1 MSIQPDQLLSR
12 VLINGLT
19 AFRQDPSLIDALLQN
34 LTQRDLQAFKDFF
47 VTNSIDISFNY
58 PRGEA
63 PKLPAIVIQLQNES
77 ESEAFLGD
85 MLGQGG
91 SVWCVPDNDMIHD
104 TLNSGHGASQ
114 SGLSGLPPK
123 LVGDIQADRSY
134 TDPVT
139 GNGRIYWLMADDF
152 TRIKEGLE
160 NRGTD
165 GIDLYV
171 TKGSGIGQKF
181 PVVTLTN
188 KYIDIDGIFDPQLD
202 NSSFIDLRRSNNPTA
217 TVGEP
222 SRIFDEDD
230 IYFERK
236 GANYEANYQIMIM
249 AGSQQEVLHLHTVL
263 KALFISQRVFLE
275 AQGLQNFS
283 MSASDFSPRSDYIPG
298 VVFQRAMNCK
308 FKYTFN
314 FVSKL
319 ERISRIDF
327 TIKACSMGDEPI
339 DFEVDLRT

>member
-1 MSIQPDQLLSR
+1 MSISPDILISR
-12 VLINGLT
+12 VIINGLT
-19 AFRQDPSLIDALLQN
+19 AIRKEPYVLDTLLQN
-34 LTQRDLQAFKDFF
+34 LTQRDLQKFKDFF

-58 PRGEA
+58 PRSNE
-63 PKLPAIVIQLQNES
+63 PKLPAIVIQLQNET

-85 MLGQGG
+85 HIGLGG
-91 SVWCVPDNDMIHD
+91 VDCVPDEDMIHD
-104 TLNSGHGASQ
+104 TLNAHGAST

-123 LVGDIQADRSY
+123 LVGEIQADRSY

-139 GNGRIYWLMADDF
+139 GEGRLYWLLADDF
-152 TRIKEGLE
+152 ARIKEGLE
-160 NRGTD
+160 NKGND

-171 TKGSGIGQKF
+171 TKGAGVGQKF
-181 PVVTLTN
+181 KVTTLTN
-188 KYIDIDGIFDPQLD
+188 KYIDIEGIFDPQLD

-222 SRIFDEDD
+222 SHIFDEDD

-236 GANYEANYQIMIM
+236 GANYEATYQIMIM

-263 KALFISQRVFLE
+263 KALFISQRSFLE

-283 MSASDFSPRSDYIPG
+283 MSASDFSPRSDYQPLIAY
-298 VVFQRAMNCK
+298 QRSMSCK

-314 FVSKL
+314 FVEKL

-327 TIKACSMGDEPI
+327 TIKACSMGDESI